1 MNSLKNSIK
10 NYRLISLIALSVAL
24 AACNSTPT
32 SNTALEQAR
41 NRLDSARRTPQVAA
55 LAPEELKVAGESVHT
70 ADQAWSKGAKPA
82 TVDHLAYLA
91 DKRVIIAQET
101 ATSRSEQAITAAAA
115 AQRDKMRLTA
125 RTNEA
130 DAAHQEVDAAHQKVA
145 DLETQLL
152 ALNAKKTE
160 RGMVLTLGDV
170 LFDTGQSQILRSG
183 NDNLVKL
190 ADFFNH
196 NPQARASIEGYTD
209 NVGSEA
215 ANTALSERR
224 SNAVLSALL
233 RMGVPGNCLN
243 AHAYGE
249 ENPVASNETPAGRQ
263 LNRRVEIVFATPS
276 TEAAVN

>member
-1 MNSLKNSIK
+1 M
-10 NYRLISLIALSVAL
+10 NYRMISLMTLSAALV
-24 AACNSTPT
+24 ACNSTPA

-55 LAPEELKVAGESVHT
+55 LAPDELKLAGESVHA

-91 DKRVIIAQET
+91 DKRVVIAQET
-101 ATSRSEQAITAAAA
+101 AVSRSEQAITAAAA
-115 AQRDKMRLTA
+115 AKRDKMRLTA

-130 DAAHQEVDAAHQKVA
+130 DAAHQEADAAHQKVA

-152 ALNAKKTE
+152 ALNAKKAE

-170 LFDTGQSQILRSG
+170 LFDTGKSQILRSG
-183 NDNLVKL
+183 TDNLVKL

-263 LNRRVEIVFATPS
+263 LNRRVEIVFATPP

>member
-1 MNSLKNSIK
+1 MNYKM
-10 NYRLISLIALSVAL
+10 ISMMALSAAL
-24 AACNSTPT
+24 VACNSTPA

-41 NRLDSARRTPQVAA
+41 SRLDSARQNPQVAA
-55 LAPEELKVAGESVHT
+55 LAPEELKLAGESVHT
-70 ADQAWSKGAKPA
+70 ADQAWSTGAKPT

-91 DKRVIIAQET
+91 DKRVVIAQET
-101 ATSRSEQAITAAAA
+101 AASRSEQAVTAAAA

-130 DAAHQEVDAAHQKVA
+130 DAAHQEANAAHQKVA

-170 LFDTGQSQILRSG
+170 LFDTGKSQILRSG
-183 NDNLVKL
+183 TDNLAKL
-190 ADFFNH
+190 ADFFAH

-215 ANTALSERR
+215 ANNSLSERR

-233 RMGVPGNCLN
+233 RMGVPSDCLS

-249 ENPVASNETPAGRQ
+249 ENPVASNETAAGRQ
-263 LNRRVEIVFATPS
+263 LNRRVEIVFATPHA
-276 TEAAVN
+276 EAAAN